1 MAFGEFLHKLFKT
14 DIRKQTLWDI
24 SVAELLDMGVEAV
37 TVDADNTTSY
47 DATTEPLPFSHDW
60 IKEVKAAGIRVVLLS
75 NASTERA
82 SVLAKQYDIPVV
94 GMGLKPLPI
103 GYLRAALKLR
113 LPPSKICM
121 VGDQLFTDILGAN
134 AVGYKS
140 IYVYPYQP
148 ETRNVVSYK
157 IKRMAEKA
165 IFAYQDEK
173 YGTK

>member
-1 MAFGEFLHKLFKT
+1 MVIMDFLHKLFKADIKKQT
-14 DIRKQTLWDI
+14 VWDIRVD
-24 SVAELLDMGVEAV
+24 ELLEMGVRAIA
-37 TVDADNTTSY
+37 VDADNTTSY
-47 DATTEPLPFSHDW
+47 DGTTEPLPFSHDW
-60 IKEVKAAGIRVVLLS
+60 IKELKAAGIPVVLLS
-75 NASTERA
+75 NAATERA
-82 SVLAKQYDIPVV
+82 QVLAEQYDIPVI
-94 GMGLKPLPI
+94 GMALKPLPV

-157 IKRMAEKA
+157 IKRIAEKA

>member
-1 MAFGEFLHKLFKT
+1 MAISEFLHRLFKT
-14 DIRKQTLWDI
+14 DIRKQTVWDI
-24 SVAELLDMGVEAV
+24 SVDELKDMGVEAV

-47 DATTEPLPFSHDW
+47 DGTTEPLPFSLDW
-60 IKEVKAAGIRVVLLS
+60 INEVKAAGIRVVLLS

-134 AVGYKS
+134 IVGFKS
-140 IYVYPYQP
+140 IYVYPYKP
-148 ETRNVVSYK
+148 ETRSVVSFK
-157 IKRMAEKA
+157 IKRIAEKL
-165 IFAYQDEK
+165 IFAYQDKK

>member
-1 MAFGEFLHKLFKT
+1 MTVREILHKLFKT
-14 DIRKQTLWDI
+14 DKRVQTVWDI
-24 SVAELLDMGVEAV
+24 STAELLDMGIEAV

-47 DATTEPLPFSHDW
+47 DNTTEPLPFSNDW
-60 IKEVKAAGIRVVLLS
+60 IREVKAAGIRVVLLS

-82 SVLAKQYDIPVV
+82 GILAKQYDIPVV
-94 GMGLKPLPI
+94 GLALKPLPI

-121 VGDQLFTDILGAN
+121 VGDQMFTDILGAN
-134 AVGYKS
+134 AVGFKS
-140 IYVYPYQP
+140 IYVYPYQL
-148 ETRNVVSYK
+148 EKRHVISFRLR
-157 IKRMAEKA
+157 RMAEKL

>member
-47 DATTEPLPFSHDW
+47 DGTTEPLPFSHDW
-60 IKEVKAAGIRVVLLS
+60 INEVKAAGIRVVLLS

-134 AVGYKS
+134 AVGFKS

-148 ETRNVVSYK
+148 ETRNIVSFR
-157 IKRMAEKA
+157 IRRMAEKA

-173 YGTK
+173 YGRK